1 MVSGGEGKKGI
12 SDDQSFPPKP
22 GRAWK
27 HWFLRNVAG
36 QTRSQTDDQ
45 MEISIL

>member
-1 MVSGGEGKKGI
+1 MNLVSGGEGKKGI

-36 QTRSQTDDQ
+36 QVRVRLWAGSY
-45 MEISIL
+45 